1 MTEQPLGGS
10 AGQAPATPRDPGRPG
25 IGPAARPASQLG
37 MRRQNLALV
46 LGIVAAHGMVS
57 RGEIADST
65 GLSRAAVGS
74 LAAQLTSAG
83 LLAAQGPAP
92 SGRVG
97 RPGGLLSVSDS
108 GPAGLGLEAGVGH
121 LAACL
126 VDLRGAT
133 RAQLRLESANRGR
146 APREVLA
153 ELADVARQVIAQ
165 GETQGL
171 RPAGVVVAVPG
182 LVGEPGIV
190 EHAPNLGWRR
200 APAAALLRARLPE
213 KVRSLPLSVE
223 NEANLGALAELWQG
237 TRATNFVH
245 VSAEAGIGAALI
257 LDGRLLRGAL
267 GFAGELGHV
276 PVHPDGPLCACG
288 AHGCLEQYA
297 GEEAVL
303 RAAGLLD
310 GFPEPTDKPDA
321 AALMPAPEAASRLAS
336 NRSVAAANLALAA
349 DPVGLL
355 ARRAEAGDP
364 RVLDALER
372 SGQALGTALA
382 GAVNLLD
389 PAALVLGGA
398 YADLGLWL
406 LPEMRRELAARV
418 TVRPWNPD
426 ALTLSRLGRHGPV
439 LGAALSTV
447 RWIIQDPWAYAQ
459 LVI

>member
-1 MTEQPLGGS
+1 MTEQPIAGS
-10 AGQAPATPRDPGRPG
+10 AGQAPANPGDSRPPG
-25 IGPAARPASQLG
+25 VVGAHQPASQLG

-46 LGIVAAHGMVS
+46 LGIVAAHGPVS
-57 RGEIADST
+57 RGEIADGT
-65 GLSRAAVGS
+65 GLTRAAVGS
-74 LAAQLTSAG
+74 LAAELSGAG
-83 LLAAQGPAP
+83 LLAEQGPAP

-97 RPGGLLSVSDS
+97 RPGGLLSVSES

-133 RAQLRLESANRGR
+133 RAQLRVESPNRGR

-153 ELADVARQVIAQ
+153 ELADVARQVIVQGEAQ
-165 GETQGL
+165 GL
-171 RPAGVVVAVPG
+171 SPAGVVVAVPG
-182 LVGEPGIV
+182 LVGQPGVV

-200 APAAALLRARLPE
+200 APAAALLRERLPE
-213 KVRSLPLSVE
+213 RVCSLPLSVE

-237 TRATNFVH
+237 TRATSFIH

-257 LDGRLLRGAL
+257 VDGRLLRGAL

-276 PVHPDGPLCACG
+276 PVHPDGPRCACG

-310 GFPEPTDKPDA
+310 WLPTPDSPDPP
-321 AALMPAPEAASRLAS
+321 LSSELGPGVSSAPDPSLATASP
-336 NRSVAAANLALAA
+336 ALAA
-349 DPVGLL
+349 DPVALL
-355 ARRAEAGDP
+355 ARQAVAEEP
-364 RVLDALER
+364 RVLEALTR
-372 SGQALGTALA
+372 AGGALGTALA

-389 PAALVLGGA
+389 PAAVVLGGA
-398 YADLGLWL
+398 YADLGSWL
-406 LPEMRRELAARV
+406 LPAMRRELAARV
-418 TVRPWNPD
+418 TVRTWNPE
-426 ALTLSRLGRHGPV
+426 ALTLSPLGRDGPL

-447 RWIIQDPWAYAQ
+447 RGIIQDPWAHAQ
-459 LVI
+459 RVI